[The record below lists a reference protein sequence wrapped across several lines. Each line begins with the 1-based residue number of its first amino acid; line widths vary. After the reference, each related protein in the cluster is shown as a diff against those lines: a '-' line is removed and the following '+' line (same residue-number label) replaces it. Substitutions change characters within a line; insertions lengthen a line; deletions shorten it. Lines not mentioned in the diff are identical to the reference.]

1 MIDRF
6 HRRVVAAS
14 AAAFLFAGCAAQFEQ
29 QAEQIENQPI
39 DCRTAPGDLR
49 VLQSEKAH
57 VGQQLAMGVSS
68 VYPSSLIMGVLTGTE
83 GTKIQVATGQYNQM
97 IDQKIAQIEATCG
110 VE

>member
-6 HRRVVAAS
+6 HRNVVVALAG
-14 AAAFLFAGCAAQFEQ
+14 AFLLAGCAQQFQQ

-39 DCRTAPGDLR
+39 DCRTAAGDLR
-49 VLQSEKAH
+49 VLRSEKAH
-57 VGQQLAMGVSS
+57 AVQQLAMGVSS

-83 GTKIQVATGQYNQM
+83 GTKLQVATGQYNQM
-97 IDQKIAQIEATCG
+97 IDQKIAEIEATCG

>member
-1 MIDRF
+1 MRNLEWT
-6 HRRVVAAS
+6 VLATA
-14 AAAFLFAGCAAQFEQ
+14 AAAFSFSGCAAQFEQ

-83 GTKIQVATGQYNQM
+83 NTKIQVATGQYNQM

>member
-1 MIDRF
+1 MRNPKRSALAI
-6 HRRVVAAS
+6 
-14 AAAFLFAGCAAQFEQ
+14 AAAALSFSGCAAQFEQ

-83 GTKIQVATGQYNQM
+83 STKIQVATGQYNQM

>member
-1 MIDRF
+1 MIDRI
-6 HRRVVAAS
+6 HRSVVAAS
-14 AAAFLFAGCAAQFEQ
+14 AAALLFTGCAAQFQQ

-83 GTKIQVATGQYNQM
+83 GTKLQVATGQYNQM